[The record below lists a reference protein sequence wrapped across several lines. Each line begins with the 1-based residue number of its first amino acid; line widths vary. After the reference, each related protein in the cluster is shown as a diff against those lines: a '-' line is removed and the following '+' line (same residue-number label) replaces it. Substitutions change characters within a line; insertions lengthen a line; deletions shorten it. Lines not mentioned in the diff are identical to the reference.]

1 MEIQKRIL
9 LSQYLLI
16 IVGSINLLLV
26 YGGSYIP
33 SSHMYGLHYTHP
45 DWFFL
50 ATLPSIIMIPLGI
63 FKIKLICFFFT
74 TPGLTHLK
82 ADGSWQVFKTDN
94 SNLPDDNVWA
104 LLDDDQ
110 GGIIPAI
117 GGV

>member
-63 FKIKLICFFFT
+63 TTLLIQRFNSESQRFYYVNLVI
-74 TPGLTHLK
+74 LTL
-82 ADGSWQVFKTDN
+82 GV
-94 SNLPDDNVWA
+94 VIA
-104 LLDDDQ
+104 LYVLF
-110 GGIIPAI
+110 GGILMSRSCPRC
-117 GGV
+117 